1 MIGKKFYNRFQGQES
16 IQSTWLDLLK
26 PLEAA
31 LATRKNKESQ
41 NTIFVGDSKIPK
53 FDDDDLPKIK
63 SDMDALVFSLFPY
76 WHLTVDT
83 Q

>member
-1 MIGKKFYNRFQGQES
+1 MIQEKFYKHFWGHQAT
-16 IQSTWLDLLK
+16 QSTWPGCLK
-26 PLEAA
+26 PLEAP
-31 LATRKNKESQ
+31 LAIRKNKESD
-41 NTIFVGDSKIPK
+41 NAVFVGDSKIPK